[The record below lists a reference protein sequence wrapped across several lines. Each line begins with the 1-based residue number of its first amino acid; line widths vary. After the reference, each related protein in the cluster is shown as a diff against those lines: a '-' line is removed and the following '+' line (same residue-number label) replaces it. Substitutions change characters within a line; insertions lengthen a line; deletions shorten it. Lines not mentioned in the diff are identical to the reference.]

1 MPAPRPAPDPL
12 DWLALVGRLEA
23 GDRLAF
29 LKLARLV
36 SGFLIQLRAYDFRDE
51 WDDLRQEVLASL
63 VANARAGRLRDPA
76 AFVGYV
82 KIITRN
88 KFVDRLKRQLR
99 QPESRAL
106 PWDEETARA
115 AALPDPGDPRLA
127 ALWSAVEALPE
138 PERSILE
145 GVYREGRSYQEVA
158 DATGLPLGT
167 LKRKLTASLARL
179 RGELQGE
186 ADG

>member
-1 MPAPRPAPDPL
+1 VPPAPP
-12 DWLALVGRLEA
+12 DWLALVARLEA

-29 LKLARLV
+29 LQLSRLV
-36 SGFLIQLRAYDFRDE
+36 SGFLTQLRAYDFRDE

-76 AFVGYV
+76 AFVGYA

-99 QPESRAL
+99 QPQHHAL

-115 AALPDPGDPRLA
+115 AALPDPGDPRLPE
-127 ALWSAVEALPE
+127 LWSAVEALPE
-138 PERSILE
+138 PERSILD
-145 GVYREGRSYQEVA
+145 GVYRQGRSYQEVA
-158 DATGLPLGT
+158 EATGLPLGT
-167 LKRKLTASLARL
+167 LKRKLTASLALL
-179 RGELQGE
+179 RSQLSGE